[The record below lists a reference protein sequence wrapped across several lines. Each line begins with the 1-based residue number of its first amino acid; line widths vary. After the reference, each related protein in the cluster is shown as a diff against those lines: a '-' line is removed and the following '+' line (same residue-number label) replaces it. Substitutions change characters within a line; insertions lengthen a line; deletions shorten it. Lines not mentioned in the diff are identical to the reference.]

1 MTLSKKKL
9 LKISKGQISEQLIER
24 TDIGLLDDSGQEITN
39 FYNSKYGALVS
50 SSGTELKYTFG
61 KNKLV
66 KLQHITLLDSSDGI
80 VAFNGTDKTIQ
91 IFNTQGESIS
101 NITSFSAINEN
112 NYHKISLVQN
122 EDLILI
128 CTKETPLYKL
138 DISDLPN
145 LSVSIFAIPTEKILK
160 SSNVSIPDA
169 NPIIF
174 RMGNEGLPNN
184 PTSYGIEIGD
194 NVYPNSGTSNP
205 NTTFPW
211 NVKKLISLAN
221 DSIFRITKATINNEG
236 TGYSTGDIVETDTG
250 IQFEINDTTTGSE
263 LVILNPTQIYT
274 QNPAGSNIAITGGS
288 GTDMTINIESETLPN
303 EWQDYQY
310 TPNNLDVIKDI
321 WNNKIWQY
329 TNNRWIE
336 PSDIGNDISLSYRVS
351 TTAGTIKIIPFVGNF
366 QGYHD
371 FYVPEP
377 YDVEKYA
384 RNVIIGTTF
393 DGGNEGIGE
402 AIITD
407 ISGSVNGRFYKIT
420 SLTAQTT
427 ISFLKADTTYLG
439 GKVKL
444 SEKKVFDGDYP
455 NTNNNPTNTT
465 NYPLNIFF
473 YQQRLVIAGTTYNPQ
488 QMIFSKIG
496 AYDDFTD
503 DYYSTSA
510 FQLII
515 GGTEKEE
522 IRSIITN
529 QGIQIFCKNSE
540 WLMNDSVISRTSGFI
555 KNSSIGTNGVQPII
569 SANGITLF
577 PPKNGKGLIGFVYN
591 YDTASFHTPYI
602 SLFTNL
608 LNEPIKDMY
617 LKRGL
622 DSQDDTLL
630 FICDEKGNLIIGNYQ
645 SDHEIQAF
653 CKRSS
658 QNTKFLQS
666 MQAENNVFF
675 LTQRNNI
682 TSLEMINKNKYSTCS
697 TNNYTYTASIGRLT
711 VNIPQYE
718 GQNINIYDN
727 NKKFVGNYK
736 IENGSVRIPDDKKPS
751 SIGEIGFNIHSVF
764 QSNPQNIGLETYAM
778 YKNIPNIKVALTKD
792 SKSDFLTINKKY
804 GRNKDNFVSYYR
816 VARPQRD
823 CRFTIEND
831 IYPCEIL
838 SIEVELEA

>member
-112 NYHKISLVQN
+112 NYHKISVVQN

-145 LSVSIFAIPTEKILK
+145 LSLSVFAIPTEKILK
-160 SSNVSIPDA
+160 SSNVSIPEAD
-169 NPIIF
+169 PVVF
-174 RMGNEGLPNN
+174 RMGDAGLPDN
-184 PTSYGIEIGD
+184 PTGYGIEIGD
-194 NVYPNSGTSNP
+194 YVYPNTGTSNP

-211 NVKKLISLAN
+211 NVKKLISLA
-221 DSIFRITKATINNEG
+221 DSSLFEIIRATINTEG
-236 TGYSTGDIVETDTG
+236 TGYQVGDIIETDTG
-250 IQFEINDTTTGSE
+250 IQFEINDTATGSE

-288 GTDMTINIESETLPN
+288 GTDMTIDIVTQTKPN

-310 TPNNLDVIKDI
+310 TPNNLDYIKDI
-321 WNNKIWQY
+321 WNNNIWQF
-329 TNNRWIE
+329 TNNRWIQ
-336 PSDIGNDISLSYRVS
+336 PSDISVDRTCQYRISEV
-351 TTAGTIKIIPFVGNF
+351 TGTIKITIESNKDFV
-366 QGYHD
+366 
-371 FYVPEP
+371 VPNN
-377 YDVEKYA
+377 YDVKQYA
-384 RNVIIGTTF
+384 RNIFIGTTF
-393 DGGNEGIGE
+393 DGGNDGIGE

-407 ISGSVNGRFYKIT
+407 INGSVAGRTFKIE
-420 SLTAQTT
+420 SFTAQTT
-427 ISFLKADTTYLG
+427 ISFLKKDTSYT
-439 GKVKL
+439 GKVRL
-444 SEKKVFDGDYP
+444 SETKVFDGDYP
-455 NTNNNPTNTT
+455 QTNNNPANTT
-465 NYPLNIFF
+465 NYPLNTFF
-473 YQQRLVIAGTTYNPQ
+473 YQQRLVIAGTIYNPQ
-488 QMIFSKIG
+488 QMIFSKTGI
-496 AYDDFTD
+496 YDDFTD
-503 DYYSTSA
+503 DNYPTSA

-515 GGTEKEE
+515 GGTEREE
-522 IRSIITN
+522 IRSIVLN

-555 KNSSIGTNGVQPII
+555 RNSSIGTNGVQPVI

-608 LNEPIKDMY
+608 LNEPIRDIY

-630 FICDEKGNLIIGNYQ
+630 FICDDKGDLIIGNYQ